1 MTVMWKEEEA
11 FINDLKSG
19 NDKAYHTLI
28 TVYSKRVY
36 NLCLQFVSSPQ
47 DAEDT
52 TQEVFTTIYLSM
64 VSFRKE
70 SSLSTWIYRITVNKC
85 RELNRKKSRKKRF
98 GIMRSWDETPENYLE
113 SSNQN
118 PEKTL
123 LNSELAETI
132 QNAIEG
138 LPENQRIAYTLSKL
152 EGIKN
157 EEISQIMDLSLSAV
171 ESLLFRAK
179 KSVTEQLNNYL
190 IPE

>member
-64 VSFRKE
+64 VSFRME

-157 EEISQIMDLSLSAV
+157 DAIAEIMELSVSAV

-190 IPE
+190 ILE

>member
-1 MTVMWKEEEA
+1 MTDMWKEEEA

-64 VSFRKE
+64 VSFRME

-157 EEISQIMDLSLSAV
+157 DAIAEIMELSVSAV

-190 IPE
+190 ILE

>member
-1 MTVMWKEEEA
+1 MTTMWKEEEA

-19 NDKAYHTLI
+19 KEKAYHSLI
-28 TVYSKRVY
+28 AVYSKRVY

-64 VSFRKE
+64 MSFRKE

-113 SSNQN
+113 SSNQD

-132 QNAIEG
+132 QKAIEG

-157 EEISQIMDLSLSAV
+157 DAIAEIMELSVSAV

>member
-19 NDKAYHTLI
+19 NEKAYHTLI

-157 EEISQIMDLSLSAV
+157 DAIAEIMELSVSAV

-190 IPE
+190 ILE

>member
-19 NDKAYHTLI
+19 NEKAYHTLI

-64 VSFRKE
+64 ISFRKE

-113 SSNQN
+113 SSNQD

-132 QNAIEG
+132 QKAIEG

-157 EEISQIMDLSLSAV
+157 DAIADIMELSVSAV